1 MTKDSAIETK
11 QEKAKAKTK
20 DKKSGPFSKIVRYF
34 KDLKSEFKKIV
45 WPSKKQIINNT
56 LVVIVCMAV
65 VALIIWLLDWAFIS
79 LLSLIY

>member
-20 DKKSGPFSKIVRYF
+20 DTQPGPFSKIVRYF